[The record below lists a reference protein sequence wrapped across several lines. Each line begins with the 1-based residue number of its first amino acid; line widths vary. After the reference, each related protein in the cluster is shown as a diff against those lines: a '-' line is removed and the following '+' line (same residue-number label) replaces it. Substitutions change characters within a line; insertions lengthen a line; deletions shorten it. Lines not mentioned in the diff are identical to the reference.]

1 MRFFLTI
8 SMIVFLQTTHVVS
21 SGLDD
26 FSKALDPSLNSK
38 EAKDLYQSALDSNDL
53 PLDRQIEALQ
63 WIAVFLTD
71 EVFLGEGEHQNY
83 EKAITLL
90 HRSLALSDG
99 TNQYSHKLLADILFN
114 EGDIEGSI
122 KHALRADP
130 DDYENNL
137 VLGRAYFANS
147 DFSDAEEALLKAWE
161 ISVEQ
166 NLSWGVKD
174 QALLMACMAY
184 TAIFQDSAL
193 SNLSDGL
200 AEDYLRKETSDYD
213 DFQNKEYVKILRGD
227 VIENDS
233 LKSFQGKDLAQAHF
247 YAGIRFSILGQ
258 NKIALSH
265 FKRAEDI
272 GWQYHIESGSYFPEM
287 IMARGEIRRLSGDSW
302 LLRYVDT
309 KISERSS
316 DEELLME
323 QIQKEDSLTARALLA
338 HVRFEVAI
346 ENFSFYLSELKTYPN
361 FFDKKTAANRLY
373 RAIMYAQS
381 ATELDP
387 NDYRYWR
394 LLGEISYRMRDSM
407 MFRSM
412 AIQSYRQIIGTPADD
427 LSVIENLIE
436 LYTEMGAFSEALE
449 IYDYALEEYLDEMLS
464 GRFITPMVTAC
475 VQTRRIRSC
484 LDKLDLATIAVTG
497 DNWGEKNARIAIA
510 QAMLYR
516 SRSLE
521 GSNNSVD
528 SQFLMAIEAAQF
540 AKENALDEK
549 TRNFAISLLDEWGA
563 N

>member
-53 PLDRQIEALQ
+53 PLDKQVEALQ

-71 EVFLGEGEHQNY
+71 EVFLGEGEHRNH

-99 TNQYSHKLLADILFN
+99 KNEYSHKLLAGILFN

-122 KHALRADP
+122 KHALRAAP

-147 DFSDAEEALLKAWE
+147 DFSDAEEALLNAWG
-161 ISVEQ
+161 IASEQ
-166 NLSWGVKD
+166 ELPWGVRD
-174 QALLMACMAY
+174 QALLIACMAY
-184 TAIFQDSAL
+184 KQNFEDHAL
-193 SNLSDGL
+193 ANLSDGL
-200 AEDYLRKETSDYD
+200 AEDYLRKETSDSD
-213 DFQNKEYVKILRGD
+213 NFQNIEYVKILKG
-227 VIENDS
+227 EATGNES
-233 LKSFQGKDLAQAHF
+233 LKSFYGKDLARAHF
-247 YAGIRFSILGQ
+247 YAGIRFSILGN
-258 NKIALSH
+258 NKMALSH
-265 FKRAEDI
+265 FKKADDI
-272 GWQYHIESGSYFPEM
+272 GWQYHIESGSFLPEM

-302 LLRYVDT
+302 LLRFADG

-323 QIQKEDSLTARALLA
+323 QVREEDSLTARALLA
-338 HVRFEVAI
+338 NIRFEIAL
-346 ENFSFYLSELKTYPN
+346 ESFSFYLDEMRLFRN
-361 FFDKKTAANRLY
+361 RFDKKSVANRLY
-373 RAIMYAQS
+373 HAVMYAQS

-394 LLGEISYRMRDSM
+394 LLGEISFRMRDSM

-412 AIQSYRQIIGTPADD
+412 AIQSYRQIIGTQADD
-427 LSVIENLIE
+427 LSVIENLLE
-436 LYTEMGAFSEALE
+436 LYNDMGAFSEALE
-449 IYDYALEEYLDEMLS
+449 IYDYAFQKYPDEMTS
-464 GRFITPMVTAC
+464 GRFITPMINAC
-475 VQTRRIRSC
+475 IQTKQIRSC
-484 LDKLDLATIAVTG
+484 LHKLYLGTEAV
-497 DNWGEKNARIAIA
+497 GENAEIQARFAIA
-510 QAMLYR
+510 KAMLYR
-516 SRSLE
+516 YLSLGGSFNVVE
-521 GSNNSVD
+521 GQNK
-528 SQFLMAIEAAQF
+528 LAIDAAQF

-549 TRNFAISLLDEWGA
+549 TRNLAISLLDNWGE